1 MRVKMQLVKYKVEKF
16 RSIGNSGWISVED
29 VIALI
34 GENES
39 GKTNLLI
46 PLWKLNPAVSS
57 TGNKLDLLVDYPRS
71 QYHLIEN
78 ADKASEL
85 RTHRFIVAEF
95 VLDEEDI
102 KEFQKLLGVNIPITK
117 IHLSRDYN
125 DELHVEL
132 FNNDENIIE
141 WQNVHIRKELDNI
154 IGDIEDEELRI
165 KLKRL
170 TGENDYKG
178 IMTLIDNTKGLEE
191 EQQGLLKRIRGL
203 VEAQISFDLVIS
215 KKQPIVDLIPKFIY
229 YSSYEN
235 LDSDIYLPDAMNPSS
250 NLINNKKNRTLNT
263 LFNYVGQSAK
273 QIYDLGLNPSGYS
286 SSQLSEQQKE
296 QVQANTKKRQVLL
309 ESAATRFTEDFNK
322 WWKQEDKY
330 IFKFEVDSNCF
341 RIKVADS
348 RRPAFLEF
356 SSRSSGLQWFF
367 SFFLIFLVESEGKHK
382 NTILL
387 LDEPGVTL
395 HPNAQKQLYL
405 FFDNLSKSNQII
417 YTTHSPFMINANQ
430 LDKVYAVYAND
441 EGLSCVS
448 ADLRAPQK
456 NKKLANS
463 IYPAH
468 AALGLSV
475 SDTLLLGC
483 QPVIVEGISD
493 QIYFTLLK
501 NALIRKGKLNTQ
513 KEIVF
518 IPSEGVKG
526 IKAILQILSG
536 LQTEEYPLV
545 IVDGDSAGKTLM
557 SSLTEKNGLYSGKG
571 DRIICL
577 KEMREDAETE
587 DLIPFDLMK
596 GIVNNYLPKA
606 ADSDDT
612 FSDIADGHK
621 LICDQIKS
629 YTQTNSIKLPH
640 GFKVEIAELIKRR
653 VTNKNI
659 DIIDSMNESQQK
671 MVYRIFN
678 SIVGRTD

>member
-1 MRVKMQLVKYKVEKF
+1 M
-16 RSIGNSGWISVED
+16 
-29 VIALI
+29 
-34 GENES
+34 
-39 GKTNLLI
+39 
-46 PLWKLNPAVSS
+46 
-57 TGNKLDLLVDYPRS
+57 
-71 QYHLIEN
+71 
-78 ADKASEL
+78 
-85 RTHRFIVAEF
+85 
-95 VLDEEDI
+95 
-102 KEFQKLLGVNIPITK
+102 
-117 IHLSRDYN
+117 
-125 DELHVEL
+125 
-132 FNNDENIIE
+132 
-141 WQNVHIRKELDNI
+141 
-154 IGDIEDEELRI
+154 
-165 KLKRL
+165 
-170 TGENDYKG
+170 
-178 IMTLIDNTKGLEE
+178 
-191 EQQGLLKRIRGL
+191 
-203 VEAQISFDLVIS
+203 
-215 KKQPIVDLIPKFIY
+215 
-229 YSSYEN
+229 
-235 LDSDIYLPDAMNPSS
+235 
-250 NLINNKKNRTLNT
+250 
-263 LFNYVGQSAK
+263 
-273 QIYDLGLNPSGYS
+273 
-286 SSQLSEQQKE
+286 
-296 QVQANTKKRQVLL
+296 
-309 ESAATRFTEDFNK
+309 
-322 WWKQEDKY
+322 
-330 IFKFEVDSNCF
+330 
-341 RIKVADS
+341 
-348 RRPAFLEF
+348 
-356 SSRSSGLQWFF
+356 
-367 SFFLIFLVESEGKHK
+367 IFLVESEGKHK

>member
-1 MRVKMQLVKYKVEKF
+1 MKLSKYKVEKF
-16 RSIGNSGWISVED
+16 RSIENSGWISIED
-29 VIALI
+29 VVALI

-46 PLWKLNPAVSS
+46 PLWKLNPAVASNE
-57 TGNKLDLLVDYPRS
+57 NKLDLLVDYPRA
-71 QYHLIEN
+71 QYHFIEN
-78 ADKASEL
+78 ADENSEL
-85 RTHRFIVAEF
+85 KTQRFIVAEF
-95 VLDEEDI
+95 VLEDGDI
-102 KEFQKLLGVNIPITK
+102 EDFNKIFGNNIPLTK
-117 IHLSRDYN
+117 IQLSRDYN
-125 DELHVEL
+125 NRLHIEL
-132 FNNDENIIE
+132 FNNDKNLID
-141 WQNVHIRKELDNI
+141 WQAAHTQEELEKR
-154 IGDIEDEELRI
+154 IGDVVDEELKI
-165 KLKRL
+165 KLKKL
-170 TGENDYKG
+170 ISEKNYKS
-178 IMTLIDNTKGLEE
+178 IASLVESAKVSDE
-191 EQQGLLKRIRGL
+191 EQRSLLDSIDGVVKL
-203 VEAQISFDLVIS
+203 QMSFDLAVS
-215 KKQPIVDLIPKFIY
+215 KPQALIDLLPKFIY

-235 LDSDIYLPDAMNPSS
+235 LDSDIYLPDAMNVNASS
-250 NLINNKKNRTLNT
+250 VNNKKNRTLNT

-273 QIYDLGLNPSGYS
+273 QIYDLGLLPNGYTS
-286 SSQLSEQQKE
+286 YSQLNEQQKE
-296 QVQANTKKRQVLL
+296 QLQVNTKKRQILL
-309 ESAATRFTEDFNK
+309 ESAATSFTDEFNK

-367 SFFLIFLVESEGKHK
+367 SFFLIFLVESRGKHK

-405 FFDNLSKSNQII
+405 FFDNLAKSNQII

-430 LDKVYAVYAND
+430 LDKVYAVYSNEA
-441 EGLSCVS
+441 GLSCVS

-456 NKKLANS
+456 NKKLSNS

-501 NALIRKGKLNTQ
+501 NSLIGKGKLNTQ

-536 LQTEEYPLV
+536 LQTEEYPFV
-545 IVDGDSAGKTLM
+545 IVDGDSAGKSVM
-557 SSLTEKNGLYSGKG
+557 DSLTGKNGLYAGKK
-571 DRIICL
+571 DRVICL
-577 KEMREDAETE
+577 KEMRDGAETE
-587 DLIPFDLMK
+587 DLMPFDLIK
-596 GIVNNYLPKA
+596 TVVNNYLPKA
-606 ADSDDT
+606 ADRDDT
-612 FSDIADGHK
+612 FSDVVDEQK
-621 LICDQIKS
+621 LICDQIKD
-629 YTQTNSIKLPH
+629 YAQANSLVLSP
-640 GFKVEIAELIKRR
+640 GFKVEIAEQIKRR
-653 VTNKNI
+653 VINKNI
-659 DIIDSMNESQQK
+659 DIIGDMNEEQQK
-671 MVYRIFN
+671 MVLNVFER
-678 SIVGRTD
+678 IVGAK